1 MWCWWKKELINSF
14 IEEEKHENKDL
25 DEEVDKVEKCDDAAV
40 VIREYEEIIRIKQ
53 KNIIY
58 IVWYPQIPEV
68 QALRIHV

>member
-25 DEEVDKVEKCDDAAV
+25 DEEVDKVEKSDDAAV

-53 KNIIY
+53 NSIIY
-58 IVWYPQIPEV
+58 IVWYPQILEV